1 MHEANW
7 WQLQAGESSLN
18 RSTLN
23 LNTMK
28 IKILLAAVS
37 LLTVGLANSAMAL
50 TISSPEYVGNID
62 PNTPSNPEN
71 EVEYINAL
79 AGLAPGGS
87 TDVDG
92 STVTRDGNWLG
103 DLPTVTLVGAAK
115 DDSDPSTSVDV
126 TGFAYLLGK
135 YGTTSIVFYVGELT
149 GVQTIPGDFGLEGEN
164 ENGLSHWSLYGSSTT
179 VPDGGT
185 TAVLLGLGLVAVSFI
200 ARRRILS

>member
-1 MHEANW
+1 
-7 WQLQAGESSLN
+7 
-18 RSTLN
+18 
-23 LNTMK
+23 MK
-28 IKILLAAVS
+28 FKTLLAAVS
-37 LLTVGLANSAMAL
+37 LLTLGVASSAMAL

-87 TDVDG
+87 TTVG
-92 STVTRDGNWLG
+92 SSTVTRDGNWMG
-103 DLPTVTLVGAAK
+103 ALPTVTEVGATK
-115 DDSDPSTSVDV
+115 DDTDPSTSIDV

-135 YGTTSIVFYVGELT
+135 YGTTSIVFYVGDLT
-149 GVQTIPGDFGLEGEN
+149 GWQTIPEDFGLEGEN
-164 ENGLSHWSLYGSSTT
+164 QNGLSHWSLYGTAS

-185 TAVLLGLGLVAVSFI
+185 TAVLLGLGLVAASFI